1 MPARRSARDLW
12 ILLLFS
18 FMVPLLL
25 LAVVAWRD
33 YGTGFANAERHVERT
48 NSVVYE
54 HTLRLFETY
63 AFVLDEIDQRIAGL
77 SWDEVTASPEI
88 HRYLKRI
95 EVAFPQV
102 GSLWLSD
109 GTGTGKASS
118 VVYPIPPN
126 SISDRDYF
134 AALRDGD
141 SRYISAAYPGRTTG
155 KPAFNVARRRST
167 PDGRFD
173 GSILASVYVT
183 EFVDF
188 FSQVVAT
195 PGDAVSLVRADGT
208 ILARF
213 PEGPSGV
220 KLRPESGF
228 MRAIAQAP
236 QGGQFRT
243 VSQGDGVERLYAY
256 RKVGVQPV
264 YVLYG
269 RTTDW
274 ILTEW
279 RGHVL
284 FYALFAVPSAVLLAL
299 VSWLVVRKARAEQAA
314 LARVAAEVERRQR
327 AEEIIQKIQRLE
339 MLGQIAGGIA
349 HDFNNLLMVITSN
362 LYLAQSRSGQ
372 GTPAAPFIDTA
383 MQAAY
388 RGGQLTQ
395 QLLTFSRQHTV
406 KPEVV
411 DVNATLASMIDGMLK
426 RSLRGDIAVEADL
439 APGVWPI
446 KVDRAQMELAVL
458 NLAVNARDAMP
469 DGGTLRVSARN
480 AVLGGLGEGGPGDG
494 GEPGGLSGE
503 FVALTLADSG
513 CGIDKDI
520 QERVF
525 DPFFT
530 TKEVGK
536 GTGLGLSQVYGF
548 ATQAGGTV
556 GLDSRPG
563 QGSAVTLYLPRSHEG
578 MAQPDAAPAQCP
590 TAAGGSILLVEDSPE
605 IGRTATTLL
614 EGFGYAVVHAENAD
628 RALEVLG
635 KGRRFD
641 LVFSDIVM
649 PGSMNG
655 LDLARTVRE
664 RFPALPVLLTTGYSN
679 TANTAEAE
687 GFRLLQ
693 KPYRPEILAEAVSEL
708 LGEPVEA

>member
-1 MPARRSARDLW
+1 MPQRRSARALW

-18 FMVPLLL
+18 FTVPLLL

-33 YGTGFANAERHVERT
+33 YEKSFADAERHVERT

-63 AFVLDEIDQRIAGL
+63 AFVLDELDERIAGQPW
-77 SWDEVTASPEI
+77 SEIGASAEI
-88 HRYLKRI
+88 HRYMERI
-95 EVAFPQV
+95 ESVFPQV
-102 GSLWLSD
+102 GSLWLCD
-109 GTGTGKASS
+109 AAGNGVVSS
-118 VVYPIPPN
+118 QAFPMPPSN
-126 SISDRDYF
+126 IADRDYF
-134 AALRDGD
+134 VALRDGA
-141 SRYISAAYPGRTTG
+141 SRHISAVYPGRATDRL
-155 KPAFNVARRRST
+155 AFNVARRRSA
-167 PDGRFD
+167 PDGGFD
-173 GSILASVYVT
+173 GCIVSSVYVT
-183 EFVDF
+183 EFAEF
-188 FSQVVAT
+188 FSQVLAT

-208 ILARF
+208 ILARA
-213 PEGPSGV
+213 PEPPTAV
-220 KLRPESGF
+220 RLAPESGF
-228 MRAIAQAP
+228 MRAAAANP
-236 QGGQFRT
+236 QGGFFRV
-243 VSQGDGVERLYAY
+243 VSQGDGVERLYSY
-256 RKVGVQPV
+256 RKVGAFPV

-274 ILTEW
+274 VMEEW
-279 RGHVL
+279 RDHVL
-284 FYALFAVPSAVLLAL
+284 FYALFAVPSALLLAL
-299 VSWLVVRKARAEQAA
+299 VSWLVVRKARAERAA

-327 AEEIIQKIQRLE
+327 AEAILQKIQRLE

-362 LYLAQSRSGQ
+362 LYLAQSRG
-372 GTPAAPFIDTA
+372 GEGGPAAPFIDTA

-395 QLLTFSRQHTV
+395 QLLTFSRQQTV
-406 KPEVV
+406 KPEAV
-411 DVNATLASMIDGMLK
+411 DLNAALAPMIDGMLK
-426 RSLRGDIAVEADL
+426 RSLRGDIAIEAEL
-439 APGVWPI
+439 APGVWPV
-446 KVDRAQMELAVL
+446 KVDRTQMELAVL

-469 DGGTLRVSARN
+469 GGGTLRVHTRN
-480 AVLGGLGEGGPGDG
+480 VVLDG
-494 GEPGGLSGE
+494 RGPGGLAGD
-503 FVALTLADSG
+503 FVALTLVDTGS
-513 CGIDKDI
+513 GIDPAV

-563 QGSAVTLYLPRSHEG
+563 QGTAVTLYLPRSREG
-578 MAQPDAAPAQCP
+578 TAQPDAAPEQRPA
-590 TAAGGSILLVEDSPE
+590 AAGGSILLVEDSPE

-614 EGFGYAVVHAENAD
+614 EGFGYSVVHAENAD

-635 KGRRFD
+635 NGRRFD

-655 LDLARTVRE
+655 LDLARRVRE
-664 RFPALPVLLTTGYSN
+664 RFPAMPVLLTTGYSN
-679 TANTAEAE
+679 AAGTAEAE

-693 KPYRPEILAEAVSEL
+693 KPYRPEILAEAVRDL
-708 LGEPVEA
+708 LAEPTGA

>member
-12 ILLLFS
+12 ILLLFA

-33 YGTGFANAERHVERT
+33 YGNGFANAERHVERT

-63 AFVLDEIDQRIAGL
+63 AFVLDQVDQRIAGL
-77 SWDEVTASPEI
+77 SWDEVSASSEL
-88 HRYLKRI
+88 HHYLKRI
-95 EVAFPQV
+95 ETAFPQV

-109 GTGTGKASS
+109 SAGMGMGSS
-118 VVYPIPPN
+118 IVFPMPPT

-134 AALRDGD
+134 AALKGGE

-173 GSILASVYVT
+173 GTILASVYVT
-183 EFVDF
+183 EFLDF
-188 FSQVVAT
+188 FSQVVPT

-213 PEGPSGV
+213 PEGPPGV

-228 MRAIAQAP
+228 MRAVTASP
-236 QGGQFRT
+236 QGGVFRT

-256 RKVGVQPV
+256 RKVGAFPV

-274 ILTEW
+274 VLTEW

-284 FYALFAVPSAVLLAL
+284 FYALFAVPSALLLAL

-327 AEEIIQKIQRLE
+327 AEEILQKIQRLE

-362 LYLAQSRSGQ
+362 LYLAQTRSGE
-372 GTPAAPFIDTA
+372 GTPATPFIDTA

-395 QLLTFSRQHTV
+395 QLLSFSRQQTV

-411 DVNATLASMIDGMLK
+411 DVNATLTPMIDGMLK

-439 APGVWPI
+439 APGVWPV

-469 DGGTLRVSARN
+469 GGGTLRVRSRN
-480 AVLGGLGEGGPGDG
+480 AVLDGHEAGGLT
-494 GEPGGLSGE
+494 GE
-503 FVALTLADSG
+503 FVALTLADTG
-513 CGIDKDI
+513 GGIAKEI
-520 QERVF
+520 QDRVF

-556 GLDSRPG
+556 GLDSQPG
-563 QGSAVTLYLPRSHEG
+563 QGTAVTLYLPRSHEG
-578 MAQPDAAPAQCP
+578 ATPSDAAPAQRP
-590 TAAGGSILLVEDSPE
+590 ATAGGSILLVEDSPE

-614 EGFGYAVVHAENAD
+614 EGFGYTVLHAENAD

-635 KGRRFD
+635 SGRRFD

-664 RFPALPVLLTTGYSN
+664 RFPTMPVLLTTGYSN
-679 TANTAEAE
+679 ASNTATAE

-693 KPYRPEILAEAVSEL
+693 KPYRPEILAEAVRGL
-708 LGEPVEA
+708 LDERAEA